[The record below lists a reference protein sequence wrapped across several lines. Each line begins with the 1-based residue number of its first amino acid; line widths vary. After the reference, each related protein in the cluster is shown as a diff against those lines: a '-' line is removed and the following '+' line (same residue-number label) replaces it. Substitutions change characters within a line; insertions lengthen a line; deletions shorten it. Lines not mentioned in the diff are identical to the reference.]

1 MNPQPLNG
9 KTAIVTGAARGI
21 GYAIARRFASEGACV
36 AVLDVDAAA
45 ARQAAH
51 EIGNA
56 AISSGADV
64 ARAAAV
70 DQAFAAIVDELGGLD
85 ILVNNAGIVGNDT
98 PVANLKEDDWDRV
111 LDINLKGTF
120 LCSRAALRYMI
131 PRKTG
136 VIISLGSISGKEGN
150 ANMAPYSVSKA
161 GVICFTK
168 ALAREVLEA
177 GIRVN
182 CVAPA
187 LIDSPILQG
196 MDQDRV
202 DFLTSK
208 IPLGRLGRPEEVA
221 ATVLFLASEESSF
234 VTGATFVVDG
244 GITAAYVTPE

>member
-1 MNPQPLNG
+1 MDPQPLNG
-9 KTAIVTGAARGI
+9 KTAIITGAARGI
-21 GYAIARRFASEGACV
+21 GYAIARRFASEGARV
-36 AVLDVDAAA
+36 AVLDVDADA
-45 ARQAAH
+45 ARQAAR
-51 EIGNA
+51 EIGDA
-56 AISSGADV
+56 AISCGADV
-64 ARAAAV
+64 SRATAV
-70 DQAFAAIVDELGGLD
+70 DRAFAAIVDELGGLD
-85 ILVNNAGIVGNDT
+85 ILVNNAGIVGSDT
-98 PVANLKEDDWDRV
+98 PVAKLEEDDWDRV

-131 PRKTG
+131 PRETG

-221 ATVLFLASEESSF
+221 ATVLFLASDESTF
-234 VTGATFVVDG
+234 TTGQCFDVSGGRAT
-244 GITAAYVTPE
+244 Y

>member
-1 MNPQPLNG
+1 MDPQPLKG
-9 KTAIVTGAARGI
+9 RKAIVTGAARGI
-21 GYAIARRFASEGACV
+21 GHAIAQRLAIEGARV
-36 AVLDVDAAA
+36 AIIDVDGTGASRAVA
-45 ARQAAH
+45 
-51 EIGNA
+51 EIGGHA
-56 AISSGADV
+56 LAITADISQEEE
-64 ARAAAV
+64 V
-70 DQAFAAIVDELGGLD
+70 DRAFAQVIDEFGGLD
-85 ILVNNAGIVGNDT
+85 ILVNNAGIVGTDT
-98 PVANLKEDDWDRV
+98 PVHDLQVADWDRV

-196 MDQDRV
+196 MDQERV

-221 ATVLFLASEESSF
+221 ATVLFLASDESSF
-234 VTGATFVVDG
+234 TTGQCFDVSGGRAT
-244 GITAAYVTPE
+244 Y